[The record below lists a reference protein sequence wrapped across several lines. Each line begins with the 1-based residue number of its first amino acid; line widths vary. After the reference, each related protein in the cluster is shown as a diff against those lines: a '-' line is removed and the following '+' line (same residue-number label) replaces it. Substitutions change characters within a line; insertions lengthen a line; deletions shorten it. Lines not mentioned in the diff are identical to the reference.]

1 MTKRIIPS
9 VLLFAAGISGC
20 EFHAR
25 SPEDYQAATRAV
37 LETRSAQI
45 KSCYDS
51 ILKSNKSAAGTVV
64 VKFTVMEETGA
75 ITDAQVADGTT
86 APPEV
91 GQCIVTALDGLA
103 LDPPDERKGD
113 ATFVW
118 EFEKG

>member
-1 MTKRIIPS
+1 MTKRIIPGM
-9 VLLFAAGISGC
+9 LLLAAGISGC

-25 SPEDYQAATRAV
+25 SPEDYQAATRAL
-37 LETRSAQI
+37 LESRSSQI
-45 KSCYDS
+45 KSCYDNV
-51 ILKSNKSAAGTVV
+51 LKSDKKAAGTVV

-75 ITDAQVADGTT
+75 ITDAQVAEGTT
-86 APPEV
+86 ASPAV

-118 EFEKG
+118 EFVAG